1 VAGASWLQGIL
12 HARHQVLLRVGS
24 PATFLKSERV
34 GGRYFGLVDLGPP
47 ISYTVLSKGTP
58 VLSRDGQKVGEIE
71 HVLAAEDADI
81 FDGLVVDVS
90 PLPAGLRFVDASQ
103 VESLH
108 ERGVVLTLDASE
120 VEGLPEPSENPATL
134 RPDPDDLVEGELEHK
149 LRRAWDLI
157 SGRY

>member
-1 VAGASWLQGIL
+1 
-12 HARHQVLLRVGS
+12 
-24 PATFLKSERV
+24 V

-47 ISYTVLSKGTP
+47 IAYSVLSRGTP
-58 VLSRDGQKVGEIE
+58 VLSRDGQKVGEVE
-71 HVLAAEDADI
+71 HVLAAEEADI

-90 PLPAGLRFVDASQ
+90 PLPGGLRFVDAPQ
-103 VESLH
+103 AQSLH
-108 ERGVVLTLDASE
+108 ERGVLLALDAADIE
-120 VEGLPEPSENPATL
+120 QLPEPSENPATL